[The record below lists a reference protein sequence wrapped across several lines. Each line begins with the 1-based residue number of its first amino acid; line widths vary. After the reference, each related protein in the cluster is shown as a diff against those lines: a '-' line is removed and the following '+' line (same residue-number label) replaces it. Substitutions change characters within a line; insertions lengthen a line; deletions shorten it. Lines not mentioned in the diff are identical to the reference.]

1 MGPNALANEMG
12 QGKGQK
18 DCKEGKKKKKRND
31 YLPSGLTIHIEK
43 VKKKKKTPN
52 C

>member
-1 MGPNALANEMG
+1 MKW
-12 QGKGQK
+12 GKEKGRK
-18 DCKEGKKKKKRND
+18 IVKKEKKKKKRND

-43 VKKKKKTPN
+43 VKKKKTPN